1 LLQVGAEGHR
11 RPSAGGREALGAIAS
26 RPVASGWRQSRGM
39 VASWWRRPR
48 GGGRRRFGGGGN
60 RRSSCRAQQ
69 ELFCVLLT
77 VPRGARR
84 EGKGKHP
91 IKKNS
96 FVGLATYTRRL
107 TDEHMRP
114 NRISTGSY
122 VRRLTKN
129 IQGVSSSVF
138 ATDAYSNIIFLGI
151 EECTLFLCR

>member
-1 LLQVGAEGHR
+1 MIFCIFSYFFLFFPHLFFAPHHCQSARRRPGLLLQVGAEGHR

-60 RRSSCRAQQ
+60 RRSSCRVQQ

-91 IKKNS
+91 IKKI
-96 FVGLATYTRRL
+96 
-107 TDEHMRP
+107 H
-114 NRISTGSY
+114 
-122 VRRLTKN
+122 
-129 IQGVSSSVF
+129 SS
-138 ATDAYSNIIFLGI
+138 G
-151 EECTLFLCR
+151 